1 MNENLNVKADEKLN
15 EAADENL
22 NKAADEKLNE
32 TADAAADGGKLPD
45 PVLTGRVETLL
56 KDLSG
61 KEEITAEELL
71 TADLA
76 LDSLAMVTL
85 LVELEDQFCITLDEA
100 DMNPFDLHTVADVI
114 RLVEKYSEGQN
125 DTKN

>member
-15 EAADENL
+15 EAADGKL

-32 TADAAADGGKLPD
+32 TADAADGGKLPD